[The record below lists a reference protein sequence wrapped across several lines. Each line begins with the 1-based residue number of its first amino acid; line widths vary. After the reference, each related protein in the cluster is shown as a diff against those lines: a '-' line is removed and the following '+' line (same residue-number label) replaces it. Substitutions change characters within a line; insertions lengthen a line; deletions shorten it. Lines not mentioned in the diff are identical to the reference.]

1 MSPKNATATDSVLRT
16 LATNQGDKALLRE
29 ARNQKR
35 MAISLKAQ
43 DQELDQEINNL
54 EAIHQQLEK
63 CREMVLH
70 LSKLQKKIDE
80 AIEKC
85 ATLKRRTR
93 TTTRTKIMR
102 TSTKTT
108 SQLLRF
114 PLWWSFPT
122 NTRDAGDT
130 LAIAI

>member
-114 PLWWSFPT
+114 PL
-122 NTRDAGDT
+122 
-130 LAIAI
+130 